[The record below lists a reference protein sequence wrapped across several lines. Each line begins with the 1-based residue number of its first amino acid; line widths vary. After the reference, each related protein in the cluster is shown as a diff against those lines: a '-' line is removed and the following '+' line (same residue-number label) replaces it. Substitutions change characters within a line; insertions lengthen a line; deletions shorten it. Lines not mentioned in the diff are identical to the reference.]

1 MILFYIFVFLIPV
14 SDSLIKYY
22 IRKNFIEGTNQDTLL
37 PFLKVTYVKN
47 FGAAFGIFPGKLH
60 FLEIISCLMI
70 FGLLYLIFF
79 KNIRSKWFVLSSSF
93 IIGGGIGNLLDR
105 IFLGFVTD
113 YLQVEFFRPVC
124 NISDYFITVGV
135 IVMMIYTLK
144 NDGEKIT

>member
-1 MILFYIFVFLIPV
+1 MV
-14 SDSLIKYY
+14 
-22 IRKNFIEGTNQDTLL
+22 R
-37 PFLKVTYVKN
+37 
-47 FGAAFGIFPGKLH
+47 
-60 FLEIISCLMI
+60 
-70 FGLLYLIFF
+70 
-79 KNIRSKWFVLSSSF
+79 F
-93 IIGGGIGNLLDR
+93 IIIIYNREIGNLLDR